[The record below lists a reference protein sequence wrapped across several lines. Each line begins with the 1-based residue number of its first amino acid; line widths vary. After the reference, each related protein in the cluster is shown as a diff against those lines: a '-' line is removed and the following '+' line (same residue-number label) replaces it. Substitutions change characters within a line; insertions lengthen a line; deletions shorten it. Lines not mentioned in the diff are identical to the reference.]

1 MGSRQSSLTMQRT
14 TTGRGDA
21 RFLAGTEVGASSWRG
36 TEVLASQDALDG
48 YPLKRCFEFP
58 NGFEVFPASL
68 TLPSARLSPPRRRLQ
83 PTSMALLSAGHPP
96 PGLARRLRASPA
108 SRPSPPRLL
117 ASLRPPPPHLHASP
131 PRRPAATCLR
141 TSPASP
147 PPPPARIHASPP
159 QPSAGHPPPH
169 LSPPLATRLHALSVA
184 SIPRRRLPTSPSTGP
199 VDRDGFVM
207 GEGAGVLL
215 LEELEHAK
223 QRGAEIY
230 AEFLGG
236 SFTCDA
242 YHMTEPHPEAFTVMQ
257 LRVNSTKSMTG
268 HLLGA
273 AGGIEAVAAIQ
284 CSWAKRTWTATRYF
298 RMSQYRD
305 SDITGVE
312 WAMAE
317 LVRKPRAQKK
327 LQEAVQNC
335 KRVRLAKTQQ
345 HSFILGDI
353 VGSLEAQPGRIRSL
367 LAGGGDD
374 DCSGSDA

>member
-1 MGSRQSSLTMQRT
+1 MLFYTM
-14 TTGRGDA
+14 
-21 RFLAGTEVGASSWRG
+21 S
-36 TEVLASQDALDG
+36 
-48 YPLKRCFEFP
+48 
-58 NGFEVFPASL
+58 VFPASL
-68 TLPSARLSPPRRRLQ
+68 TLPFARLSPPRRRLQ

-169 LSPPLATRLHALSVA
+169 LSPPLATRLHALPVA
-184 SIPRRRLPTSPSTGP
+184 SIPRRRLPTSPSAGP

-223 QRGAEIY
+223 MGDLK
-230 AEFLGG
+230 EF
-236 SFTCDA
+236 
-242 YHMTEPHPEAFTVMQ
+242 EALSRCFGQNPQ

-284 CSWAKRTWTATRYF
+284 I
-298 RMSQYRD
+298 
-305 SDITGVE
+305 DICASV
-312 WAMAE
+312 
-317 LVRKPRAQKK
+317 
-327 LQEAVQNC
+327 
-335 KRVRLAKTQQ
+335 
-345 HSFILGDI
+345 F
-353 VGSLEAQPGRIRSL
+353 VG
-367 LAGGGDD
+367 
-374 DCSGSDA
+374 